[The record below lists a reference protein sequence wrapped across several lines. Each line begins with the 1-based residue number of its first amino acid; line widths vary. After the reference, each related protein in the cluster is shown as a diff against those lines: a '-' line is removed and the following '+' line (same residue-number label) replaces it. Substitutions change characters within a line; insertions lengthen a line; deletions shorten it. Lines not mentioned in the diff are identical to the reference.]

1 MRCGLHC
8 WSLFLLAVLA
18 AIILA
23 TIALVRSENEPRN
36 AGLPM
41 VEGVQ

>member
-1 MRCGLHC
+1 MIRGLHL
-8 WSLFLLAVLA
+8 WSLFLVFALA

-23 TIALVRSENEPRN
+23 TIALIRSENEPRN

-41 VEGVQ
+41 VETTP